1 MEETEKELTEAK
13 QKLAELQAQSEA
25 RQEPQKTLTLDEAI
39 SLVRNSPREEPEF
52 VEQWEKHNRILAAG
66 IILARAGL
74 SDEDFT
80 LEQIATFGNK
90 CAEKMTAFKTDGK
103 IKYPEKVDMSKATLK
118 TLKRLEVIMEIAKD
132 KIDTP
137 ESVKELE
144 SLINERTALLKT
156 FWVGNEEFGEWEQTL
171 VVWHVL
177 NFKVNLGK
185 N

>member
-25 RQEPQKTLTLDEAI
+25 RQEPQKKLTLDEAI

-90 CAEKMTAFKTDGK
+90 CAEKIRAFKTDGK
-103 IKYPEKVDMSKATLK
+103 INTLK
-118 TLKRLEVIMEIAKD
+118 K
-132 KIDTP
+132 
-137 ESVKELE
+137 
-144 SLINERTALLKT
+144 
-156 FWVGNEEFGEWEQTL
+156 
-171 VVWHVL
+171 
-177 NFKVNLGK
+177 
-185 N
+185 

>member
-1 MEETEKELTEAK
+1 
-13 QKLAELQAQSEA
+13 
-25 RQEPQKTLTLDEAI
+25 
-39 SLVRNSPREEPEF
+39 
-52 VEQWEKHNRILAAG
+52 
-66 IILARAGL
+66 
-74 SDEDFT
+74 
-80 LEQIATFGNK
+80 
-90 CAEKMTAFKTDGK
+90 
-103 IKYPEKVDMSKATLK
+103 MSKATLK

>member
-25 RQEPQKTLTLDEAI
+25 RKEPQKTLTLDEAV
-39 SLVRNSPREEPEF
+39 SLAGNSPREEPEF
-52 VEQWEKHNRILAAG
+52 MAQWENHNRILAAG

-90 CAEKMTAFKTDGK
+90 CAENITGFKKDGK

-118 TLKRLEVIMEIAKD
+118 TLKSLEVIMETAKN
-132 KIDTP
+132 IVDTP
-137 ESVKELE
+137 ESAKQLE
-144 SLINERTALLKT
+144 ALINERTALLKT

>member
-1 MEETEKELTEAK
+1 MENTNIELK
-13 QKLAELQAQSEA
+13 
-25 RQEPQKTLTLDEAI
+25 PQKTLTLDEAI
-39 SLVRNSPREEPEF
+39 SLAGDSPREEPEF
-52 VEQWEKHNRILAAG
+52 IEQWEKHNRILAAG
-66 IILARAGL
+66 IILTRAGL

-90 CAEKMTAFKTDGK
+90 CAEKITGFKKDGK

-118 TLKRLEVIMEIAKD
+118 TLKRLEVIMETAKN
-132 KIDTP
+132 IVDTP
-137 ESVKELE
+137 ESAKELE
-144 SLINERTALLKT
+144 ALINERTALLKT

-171 VVWHVL
+171 VVWHIL